1 LVVPL
6 PSFTSPSY
14 AYAEAEGALGY
25 AFGFG
30 LVHQRGTIRSRL
42 KHFQRCGLIDLNLGG
57 KRKAKYSRAQIAQWL
72 LALIL
77 AETGADPV
85 VIVAALRTSWRRIAG
100 TLELVTSDEAR
111 SRSPYYLVAWPRVIS
126 GPVAQ
131 KPALT
136 LEVLQL
142 PSPNPFAPM
151 TEQLRQLRELVAGNS
166 DDWVSVYNLTRI
178 VSRLEIAL
186 PRKG

>member
-1 LVVPL
+1 MPL
-6 PSFTSPSY
+6 PPFTSPKY

-30 LVHQRGTIRSRL
+30 LAHQRGTIRSRL
-42 KHFQRCGLIDLNLGG
+42 KHFQRCGLIELNLGG
-57 KRKAKYSRAQIAQWL
+57 KRKAKYSRSQITMWL

-85 VIVAALRTSWRRIAG
+85 VIVAALRANWRRIAS

-111 SRSPYYLVAWPRVIS
+111 SRSPYYLVAWPRAMS
-126 GPVAQ
+126 GPIAQ

-142 PSPNPFAPM
+142 PSPSPFAPM
-151 TEQLRQLRELVAGNS
+151 IEQLRQLREFAAGNS
-166 DDWVSVYNLTRI
+166 DDWVSFYNLTRI
-178 VSRLEIAL
+178 VSRLEIVL
-186 PRKG
+186 SRKA

>member
-1 LVVPL
+1 MP
-6 PSFTSPSY
+6 PFTSPNY
-14 AYAEAEGALGY
+14 TYAEAEGALGY

-42 KHFQRCGLIDLNLGG
+42 KHFQRCGLIELNLGG
-57 KRKAKYSRAQIAQWL
+57 KRKAKYSRAQIVQWL

-77 AETGADPV
+77 AETGTDPV
-85 VIVAALRTSWRRIAG
+85 VIVAALRSSWRRIAS

-111 SRSPYYLVAWPRVIS
+111 SRSPYYLVAWPRVMS
-126 GPVAQ
+126 GPIMQ
-131 KPALT
+131 KPPLT

-142 PSPNPFAPM
+142 SSPNPLAPT

-166 DDWVSVYNLTRI
+166 DDWVSIYNLTRI
-178 VSRLEIAL
+178 VSRLEIIL
-186 PRKG
+186 SRKA